1 MDEPTSPW
9 RGRRVLVTGCT
20 GFLGAAVVG
29 ELLTRG
35 AEVIGLV
42 RDRAADVEFA
52 RHTLTGR
59 VHVVHG
65 RVEDLFRLHSALAV
79 YEAGAVFH
87 LATADPTR
95 PDRGLATVIEA
106 ARRYDPRIP
115 VVAARPA
122 AGLEDAVPSP
132 PVFPPVPLGIARF
145 GEVFGAGDRK
155 VYRVVPATIIA
166 LIGGDRATN
175 AAPSPGRD
183 FVPVQ
188 DAARACVMLA
198 ESLSTRSGPH
208 LQDVTFRSGW
218 ALTDK
223 EMGGAVRDV
232 YAGRPVALTTTEPPT
247 NPLGWTPT
255 TTLTDAL
262 SETISWY
269 REFLRTRFFG
279 TRSAD
284 PSQRAAA

>member
-1 MDEPTSPW
+1 
-9 RGRRVLVTGCT
+9 VLVTGCT
-20 GFLGAAVVG
+20 GFLGGAVVG
-29 ELLTRG
+29 ELLARG

-95 PDRGLATVIEA
+95 PDRGLVTVIEA

-115 VVAARPA
+115 VVAARPVA
-122 AGLEDAVPSP
+122 SSENATTSP

-145 GEVFGAGDRK
+145 GEVFGGGDRK
-155 VYRVVPATIIA
+155 VYRVVPATVIA
-166 LIGGDRATN
+166 LISGERGSNT
-175 AAPSPGRD
+175 APSSSRD
-183 FVPVQ
+183 FVPVR

-198 ESLSTRSGPH
+198 ESLATRPGPH
-208 LQDVTFRSGW
+208 LQDLTFRSGW

-223 EMGGAVRDV
+223 EMGGTIRDV
-232 YAGRPVALTTTEPPT
+232 FAGCPVTPTANQPPT
-247 NPLGWTPT
+247 HPLGWTPT

-262 SETISWY
+262 AETIRWY

-279 TRSAD
+279 TRPAD
-284 PSQRAAA
+284 TTHRAAA